1 MRPFRPA
8 WWLVNPHL
16 QTLWAG
22 LLGRPKLPETRHE
35 RLELSDGDF
44 LDLNWLDAS
53 SEEAPL
59 VLIFH
64 GLQGSIRSPYVGRT
78 LNALKERGLR
88 ALFVHFRSCSG
99 EPNRLARGYHAGDTG
114 DIAEVI
120 NMARARNPRTRLGAM
135 GFSLGGN
142 ALLKHLGE
150 AGQAALIQAAVAVSV
165 PYDLSACSSRLNG
178 GFSRVY
184 RGWLLGMIFR
194 SVRTKRALLEEAG
207 VDVDAVIASKT
218 LRELDERLIAPLH
231 DFEDADDYYARSS
244 CRPFVK
250 EITCPTLLIQGIDD
264 PFLRPGIVP
273 EESECGP
280 WVERHFSPRGGH
292 VGFLEGGFPGCAK
305 PYYAG
310 PPIDWLAS
318 KLKA

>member
-8 WWLVNPHL
+8 WWLANPHL

-22 LLGRPKLPETRHE
+22 LLGRPKLPETRPE

-59 VLIFH
+59 VLVFH
-64 GLQGSIRSPYVGRT
+64 GLQGSIRSPYVGRS

-120 NMARARNPRTRLGAM
+120 NMARARNPKTRLGAM

-150 AGQAALIQAAVAVSV
+150 EGEAALIEAAVAVSV
-165 PYDLSACSSRLNG
+165 PYDLSACSSRLNS

-184 RGWLLGMIFR
+184 RGWLLDMIFR
-194 SVRTKRALLEEAG
+194 SVKTKRALLEEAG

-231 DFEDADDYYARSS
+231 DFDDADDYYAKSS

-250 EITCPTLLIQGIDD
+250 EIACPTLLIQGIDD

-273 EESECGP
+273 EEHECGP
-280 WVERHFSPRGGH
+280 LVERHFSPRGGH
-292 VGFLEGGFPGCAK
+292 VGFLEGDLPGCAK
-305 PYYAG
+305 PYFAG

-318 KLKA
+318 KLKV